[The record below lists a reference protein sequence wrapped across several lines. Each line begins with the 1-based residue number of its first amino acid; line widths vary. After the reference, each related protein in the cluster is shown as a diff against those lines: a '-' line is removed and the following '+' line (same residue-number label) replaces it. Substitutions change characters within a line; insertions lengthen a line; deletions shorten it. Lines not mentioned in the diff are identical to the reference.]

1 MLLVRASLVSLGRYC
16 NLRYSRPVGLP
27 ECDVHPGGSMR
38 GGSVL
43 WETSVRRWW
52 RCTRNLSTLSVA
64 YSYIAR
70 ALKERATGHCE
81 FVLC

>member
-1 MLLVRASLVSLGRYC
+1 
-16 NLRYSRPVGLP
+16 
-27 ECDVHPGGSMR
+27 MR

-43 WETSVRRWW
+43 WETSVRGWW
-52 RCTRNLSTLSVA
+52 RCTSDLSTLSVA
-64 YSYIAR
+64 GAR

>member
-1 MLLVRASLVSLGRYC
+1 
-16 NLRYSRPVGLP
+16 
-27 ECDVHPGGSMR
+27 MR

-43 WETSVRRWW
+43 WETSVRGWW
-52 RCTRNLSTLSVA
+52 RCTSNLSTLSVA

-81 FVLC
+81 FVSC